1 MFKRFTEHPKNNN
14 MTYFQHFCFSCN
26 LGFQF
31 SIASIYAYIHAV
43 FPFLHETS
51 SQDYAAT
58 ILNAIDEKKIHKV

>member
-31 SIASIYAYIHAV
+31 SIASIYAYIHAA
-43 FPFLHETS
+43 FPFLYETS

>member
-31 SIASIYAYIHAV
+31 TIASIYAYIHAV

>member
-43 FPFLHETS
+43 FPFLNETS

-58 ILNAIDEKKIHKV
+58 VLNAIDEKKIHKV

>member
-1 MFKRFTEHPKNNN
+1 MFKHFTEHPKNNN
-14 MTYFQHFCFSCN
+14 MTYFQHLCFSCS

-58 ILNAIDEKKIHKV
+58 VLNAIDEKKIHKV

>member
-43 FPFLHETS
+43 FPFLYETS

-58 ILNAIDEKKIHKV
+58 VLNTIDEKKIHKV